1 MSTAPENELTGYP
14 REISRFLTELTT
26 AQKNLIALHPAK
38 KAALIARDFNQVTE
52 LQRQERLL
60 QQKLTQ
66 VLSLREHLLHN
77 LQRTGST
84 GATLHQVCQ
93 IQGWLA
99 LKPLMDQF
107 LEARSLGL
115 ELRQQSW
122 SLWTFA
128 HRASRYYSTALELIA
143 QRGMKQATYNQ
154 DPNTQYDAGGGSLFD
169 ASI

>member
-1 MSTAPENELTGYP
+1 MSTATETQLTGFP
-14 REISRFLTELTT
+14 REISRFLAELTT
-26 AQKNLIALHPAK
+26 AQKNLIAIHPAK
-38 KAALIARDFNQVTE
+38 KAALIARDFNRVTN

-66 VLSLREHLLHN
+66 VLSLREHLIHN

-84 GATLHQVCQ
+84 GSTLYQ
-93 IQGWLA
+93 ICESQGWLTFN
-99 LKPLMDQF
+99 PLLEQF
-107 LEARSLGL
+107 VEARELGV

-143 QRGMKQATYNQ
+143 QRGEKQATYHH
-154 DPNTQYDAGGGSLFD
+154 DPNAQYDAGGGSLLD